1 MTKKQAEAHLPSRL
15 LCGICFSLCFFAF
28 MLTEAVVNE
37 RGALLLGSRAVNLLY
52 AFGLVC
58 TGLGFLSFSLVRNI
72 CRAEGSRKA
81 ALLLAGALCLAS
93 AAALLLSDRPV
104 LFLASSAAALLL
116 TGHIGGCVY

>member
-81 ALLLAGALCLAS
+81 ALLLAGRSAL
-93 AAALLLSDRPV
+93 RPPPRYC
-104 LFLASSAAALLL
+104 FR
-116 TGHIGGCVY
+116 TGRFCFWQAPPPPCC